1 MLNFILF
8 LQPFI
13 RSMQTIIQLVSKE
26 TLIDIQ
32 QVVATI
38 ELLDEG
44 ATIPFIAR
52 YRKEKSGT
60 LDEVEIGLIKSSIH
74 KYREIEKRKAA
85 ILKSIEEQGK
95 LSDELKEKIDA
106 CFDAAVL
113 EDIYLP
119 YKPKRKTKASV
130 AKEKGLEPLATIIFK
145 QQDRDVVSKAESFIT
160 EEVTSVEDALQGAR
174 DIIAEWINEDMIVRG
189 IVRQQFERHAMV
201 KTKVAFG
208 KEEDKEAQKFR
219 DYFDWE
225 EPLKNCP
232 SHRLLAMRRGEEEG
246 FLYFHIAPDDE
257 EIQEI
262 LHHRVIKGN
271 NAAAEQVAIALKDAY
286 KRLIKF
292 SIEFEFR
299 NISKEKA
306 DKEAIEVFVKN
317 LRQLLMAPVLGQKP
331 ILALDPGFQS
341 GCKLVCLDDKGA
353 LLEETVIYPHP
364 PQNKAR
370 DAEDIVRGLMYKYN
384 INTIAVGNGTA
395 GRETEDWLNKLH
407 WDKKPMVFSVNESGA
422 SIYSASDVAREEF
435 PDKDITVRGAV
446 SIGRRLMDPLAELV
460 KIDPKSIGVGQY
472 QHDVNQ
478 FLLKQSLDDTVI
490 SCVSQVGVNLNTASK
505 HLLMYVAGL
514 GQSTAEN
521 IVQYRTQNNGFK
533 SRKELLKVNRLG
545 DKIFEQ
551 AAGFLRIA
559 DAENPLDNSAVH
571 PERYALV
578 EQMAKDQNVSVNE
591 LLKSKEVRKK
601 IDLKKYIT
609 AEVGLPTLQDIL
621 KELEKPGR
629 DPREEIQVFEFDPT
643 IKTIHDLHTGMVVPG
658 LVTNITNFGCF
669 VNIGVKQD
677 GMIHISELAN
687 KFIKDPNEVVKLQQA
702 VKVKVLEVDIARN
715 RIQLSKKQAE

>member
-1 MLNFILF
+1 
-8 LQPFI
+8 
-13 RSMQTIIQLVSKE
+13 MQTLFQLVSKE

-32 QVVATI
+32 QVIATV

-52 YRKEKSGT
+52 YRKEKTGT
-60 LDEVEIGLIKSSIH
+60 LDEVEIGLIKSSAQ
-74 KYREIEKRKAA
+74 KFRDIEKRKTA

-95 LSDELKEKIDA
+95 LTDELKAKIEA
-106 CFDAAVL
+106 CFDAVIL

-119 YKPKRKTKASV
+119 FKPKRKTKASI

-145 QQDRDVVSKAESFIT
+145 QQDRDVISKAEIFIKDDVLT
-160 EEVTSVEDALQGAR
+160 VEDALQGAR
-174 DIIAEWINEDMIVRG
+174 DIIAEWLNEDMIVRG
-189 IVRQQFERHAMV
+189 IVRQQFERFATI
-201 KTKVAFG
+201 KTKVAAG
-208 KEEDKEAQKFR
+208 KEEDKDAQKYR
-219 DYFDWE
+219 DYFDWQ
-225 EPLKNCP
+225 EPLKSCP
-232 SHRLLAMRRGEEEG
+232 SHRLLAMRRGEDEG
-246 FLYFHIAPDDE
+246 FLYLHIAPE
-257 EIQEI
+257 EEQVLEV
-262 LHHRVIKGN
+262 LHQRIIKAN

-286 KRLIKF
+286 KRLMKF

-299 NISKEKA
+299 SSSKEKA
-306 DKEAIEVFVKN
+306 DKEAIDVFVKN

-331 ILALDPGFQS
+331 ILALDPGFAS
-341 GCKLVCLDDKGA
+341 GCKLVCLDANGK
-353 LLEETVIYPHP
+353 LLDETVIYPHP
-364 PQNKAR
+364 PINKVR
-370 DAEDIVRGLMYKYN
+370 DAEEIVRAMLYKYN
-384 INTIAVGNGTA
+384 IQTIAVGNGTA
-395 GRETEDWLNKLH
+395 GRETEDWLNKLN
-407 WDKKPMVFSVNESGA
+407 WEKKPLIFSVNENGA

-478 FLLKQSLDDTVI
+478 FLLKQSLDETVV

-514 GQSTAEN
+514 GQTTAEN
-521 IVQYRTQNNGFK
+521 IVQYRTQHGSFK
-533 SRKELLKVNRLG
+533 TRKELLEVNRLG

-571 PERYALV
+571 PERYKLV
-578 EQMAKDQNVSVNE
+578 QQMAKDQGVSIVE
-591 LLKSKEVRKK
+591 LLNNSEVRKS
-601 IDLKKYIT
+601 IDLKKYVT
-609 AEVGLPTLQDIL
+609 QEVGLPTLKDIF

-629 DPREEIQVFEFDPT
+629 DPREAIQVFEFDPT
-643 IKTIHDLHTGMVVPG
+643 IKTINDVHVGMVVPG

-677 GMIHISELAN
+677 GLIHISELAN
-687 KFIKDPNEVVKLQQA
+687 KFIKDPNEIVKLQQA
-702 VKVKVLEVDIARN
+702 IKVKVLEVDIARN

>member
-1 MLNFILF
+1 
-8 LQPFI
+8 
-13 RSMQTIIQLVSKE
+13 MQTLFQLVSKE

-32 QVVATI
+32 QVIATL

-52 YRKEKSGT
+52 YRKEKTGT
-60 LDEVEIGLIKSSIH
+60 LDEVEIGLIKSSAQ
-74 KYREIEKRKAA
+74 KFRDIEKRKTA

-95 LSDELKEKIDA
+95 LTDELKAKIEA
-106 CFDAAVL
+106 CFDAVIL

-119 YKPKRKTKASV
+119 FKPKRKTKASV

-145 QQDRDVVSKAESFIT
+145 QQDRDVESKAETFIT
-160 EEVTSVEDALQGAR
+160 DDVLTIEDALQGAR
-174 DIIAEWINEDMIVRG
+174 DIIAEWLNEDMMVRG
-189 IVRQQFERHAMV
+189 IVRQQFERFATI
-201 KTKVAFG
+201 KTKVAAG
-208 KEEDKEAQKFR
+208 KEEDKDAQKYR
-219 DYFDWE
+219 DYFDWQ
-225 EPLKNCP
+225 EPLKSCP
-232 SHRLLAMRRGEEEG
+232 SHRLLAMRRGEDEG
-246 FLYFHIAPDDE
+246 FLYLHIAPE
-257 EIQEI
+257 EEQVLEV
-262 LHHRVIKGN
+262 LYQRVIKAN

-286 KRLIKF
+286 KRLMKF

-299 NISKEKA
+299 SSSKEKA
-306 DKEAIEVFVKN
+306 DKEAIDVFVKN

-331 ILALDPGFQS
+331 ILALDPGFAS
-341 GCKLVCLDDKGA
+341 GCKLVCLDANGK
-353 LLEETVIYPHP
+353 LLDETVIYPHP
-364 PQNKAR
+364 PINKVR
-370 DAEDIVRGLMYKYN
+370 DAEEIVRAMLYKYN
-384 INTIAVGNGTA
+384 IQTIAVGNGTA
-395 GRETEDWLNKLH
+395 GRETEDWLNKLN
-407 WDKKPMVFSVNESGA
+407 WEKKPLIFSVNENGA

-478 FLLKQSLDDTVI
+478 FLLKQSLDETVV

-514 GQSTAEN
+514 GQTTAEN
-521 IVQYRTQNNGFK
+521 IVQYRTQHGSFK
-533 SRKELLKVNRLG
+533 TRKELLEVNRLG

-571 PERYALV
+571 PERYKLV
-578 EQMAKDQNVSVNE
+578 EQMAKDQRVGIAE
-591 LLKSKEVRKK
+591 LLSNSEVRKS
-601 IDLKKYIT
+601 IDLKKYVT
-609 AEVGLPTLQDIL
+609 QEVGLPTLKDIF

-629 DPREEIQVFEFDPT
+629 DPREAIQVFEFDPT
-643 IKTIHDLHTGMVVPG
+643 IKTINDVHIGMVVPG

-677 GMIHISELAN
+677 GLIHISELAN
-687 KFIKDPNEVVKLQQA
+687 KFIKDPNEIVKLQQA
-702 VKVKVLEVDIARN
+702 IKVKVLEVDIARN

>member
-1 MLNFILF
+1 
-8 LQPFI
+8 
-13 RSMQTIIQLVSKE
+13 MQELIELVSKE
-26 TLIDIQ
+26 TLIDKK
-32 QVVATI
+32 QVSATI

-52 YRKEKSGT
+52 YRKEKTGS
-60 LDEVEIGLIKSSIH
+60 LDEVEIGLIKSSIT
-74 KYREIEKRKAA
+74 KFREIEKRKAT

-95 LSDELKEKIDA
+95 LTDELKAKIDA
-106 CFDAAVL
+106 CFDAVIL

-119 YKPKRKTKASV
+119 FKPKRKTKASV
-130 AKEKGLEPLATIIFK
+130 AREKGLEPLATLLYK
-145 QQDRDVVSKAESFIT
+145 QQERDVISKAEAFIID
-160 EEVTSVEDALQGAR
+160 EVPTVEDALQGAR
-174 DIIAEWINEDMIVRG
+174 DIIAEWINEDMIVRA
-189 IVRQQFERHAMV
+189 IVRQQFERHAV
-201 KTKVAFG
+201 IKTKVAFG

-219 DYFDWE
+219 DYFDWS
-225 EPLKNCP
+225 EPLKHCP
-232 SHRLLAMRRGEEEG
+232 SHRLLAMRRGEDEG
-246 FLYFHIAPDDE
+246 FLYMHIAPE
-257 EIQEI
+257 EEQVLEM
-262 LHHRVIKGN
+262 LHQRVIKGN
-271 NAAAEQVAIALKDAY
+271 NASVEQVAIALKDAY
-286 KRLIKF
+286 KRLMKF

-317 LRQLLMAPVLGQKP
+317 LRQLLLAPVLGQKP
-331 ILALDPGFQS
+331 ILALDPGFAT
-341 GCKLVCLDDKGA
+341 GCKLVCLDDKGT
-353 LLEETVIYPHP
+353 LLEESVIYPHP
-364 PQNKAR
+364 PLNKKR
-370 DAEDIVRGLMYKYN
+370 DAEDIVRGLMYKHN
-384 INTIAVGNGTA
+384 INVIAVGNGTA
-395 GRETEDWLNKLH
+395 GRETEDWLNKLD
-407 WDKKPMVFSVNESGA
+407 WERKPQIFSVNESGA
-422 SIYSASDVAREEF
+422 SIYSASEVAREEF

-478 FLLKQSLDDTVI
+478 YLLKQSLDDTVV

-521 IVQYRTQNNGFK
+521 IVQYRTTNGAFK
-533 SRKELLKVNRLG
+533 TRKQLLEVNRLG

-571 PERYALV
+571 PERYKLV
-578 EQMAKDQNVSVNE
+578 EQMAKDQQVSITD
-591 LLKSKEVRKK
+591 LLNKKEVRKN
-601 IDLKKYIT
+601 IDLKKYVSE
-609 AEVGLPTLQDIL
+609 EVGLPTLQDIL

-629 DPREEIQVFEFDPT
+629 DPREEIQVFEFDST
-643 IKTIHDLHTGMVVPG
+643 IKLIEDVRTGMIVPG

-677 GMIHISELAN
+677 GLIHISELAN
-687 KFIKDPNEVVKLQQA
+687 KFIKDPNEIVKLQQA
-702 VKVKVLEVDIARN
+702 VRVKVLEVDLN
-715 RIQLSKKQAE
+715 RKRIMLSKKQAE